1 MILLGLIVLAT
12 VLASFT
18 DWLFMDL
25 LVHGA
30 YARMPQVWRSG
41 GGTQRIVLS
50 QVIGTVATA
59 AVVVLCW
66 MMPGKAWLV
75 AGAVWCAGPLPVVAQ
90 YYQWMRMEKLVAV
103 SHAAGW
109 LARVAIAAGLAG
121 LLLPR

>member
-1 MILLGLIVLAT
+1 MILLGVVVLAT

-30 YARMPQVWRSG
+30 YARMPQVWRAG
-41 GGTQRIVLS
+41 GGTRRIVLS

-59 AVVVLCW
+59 AVVLLCG
-66 MMPGKAWLV
+66 MMPGKGWLV
-75 AGAVWCAGPLPVVAQ
+75 AAAVWCAGPLPVVAQ
-90 YYQWMRMEKLVAV
+90 YFQWMRMEPVVAA

-109 LARVAIAAGLAG
+109 LARVVIAAGLAEW
-121 LLLPR
+121 LLPR